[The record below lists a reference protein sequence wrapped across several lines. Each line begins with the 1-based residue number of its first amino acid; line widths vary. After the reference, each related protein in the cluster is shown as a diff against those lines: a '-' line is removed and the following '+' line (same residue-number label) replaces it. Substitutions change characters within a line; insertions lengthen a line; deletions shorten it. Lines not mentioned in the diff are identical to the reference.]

1 MKLSIRKNILKYL
14 WSQAFIKLIDSNKD
28 NMLLQLNILDTY
40 CSTADY
46 SKDENIKSKSIINF
60 ITCFNTKQFMK

>member
-14 WSQAFIKLIDSNKD
+14 QSQAFIKLIDFNKD
-28 NMLLQLNILDTY
+28 NILLQLKIMDTH

-46 SKDENIKSKSIINF
+46 SKDENTKSKSITNF
-60 ITCFNTKQFMK
+60 ITCFDAKKFMK